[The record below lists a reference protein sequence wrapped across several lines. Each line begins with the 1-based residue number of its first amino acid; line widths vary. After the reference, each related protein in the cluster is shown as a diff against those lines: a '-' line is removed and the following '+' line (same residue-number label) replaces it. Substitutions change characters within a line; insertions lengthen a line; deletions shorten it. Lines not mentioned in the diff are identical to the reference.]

1 MESREINL
9 NFKSEF
15 IVIAVPAI
23 LENLVGVF
31 ITAIDTRMIAPLGKT
46 AVSAVSLTVQPKL
59 LFLSVF
65 YALGT
70 AASIYVSQALG
81 RKDRKEANKYFHSV
95 LSICILLSVILGAGL
110 ALLAGP
116 VMRLF
121 SRQQETLAMSISFFR
136 IIMGLMIFQTVSIVL
151 NAALRGIGETRVTFV
166 SSIFMGVVDILV
178 NYMLIEGHW
187 GFPALGVDGDAIGT
201 VAGTVAACAVSVY
214 FLLRHSD
221 FLTLR
226 GIIKNIDRQSEVMLQ
241 IRSKTGNL
249 IFENLFTRI
258 GFLISSLIISGLS
271 AEATAVYFVAMILL
285 NYTFSFGDGLHSAIV
300 SLTGRSMGAGS
311 EKDVRKFLR
320 QGRMVGLVVSIV
332 LSIIYI
338 LGAKWFFGLYFTDS
352 ISVNK
357 GLQYSYVAAVLT
369 VLQILRLV
377 NIAAMKGVGEVK
389 IPRVLATACVMLI
402 NPLTG
407 YLLTYVLGYGVWGI
421 WFSSLITQIVWCLM
435 SFIKINS
442 CIETHLRAQTPDK
455 T

>member
-1 MESREINL
+1 MENRNINL
-9 NFKSEF
+9 NFKNEL
-15 IVIAVPAI
+15 IGIAVPAI
-23 LENLVGVF
+23 LENLVSVF

-59 LFLSVF
+59 LFFSIF

-81 RKDRKEANKYFHSV
+81 RKDREEANEYFHTV
-95 LSICILLSVILGAGL
+95 LRICILLSVVLGAGL

-121 SRQQETLAMSISFFR
+121 SRQHETLAISISFFR
-136 IIMGLMIFQTVSIVL
+136 IIMGFMIFQTVSIVL
-151 NAALRGIGETRVTFV
+151 NAALRGIGKTRVTFV

-187 GFPALGVDGDAIGT
+187 GFPALGVAGDAIGT
-201 VAGTVAACAVSVY
+201 VAGTVAACIVSVY
-214 FLLRHSD
+214 FLLQYSD

-226 GIIKNIDRQSEVMLQ
+226 GIIKNIDRQHEAMVH

-285 NYTFSFGDGLHSAIV
+285 NYTFAFGDGLHSAIV

-311 EKDVRKFLR
+311 EKDVRKFIH
-320 QGRMVGLVVSIV
+320 QGRTVGLVVAIA
-332 LSIIYI
+332 LSTIYI
-338 LGAKWFFGLYFTDS
+338 FGAEWFFGQYFTDTA
-352 ISVNK
+352 SVGK
-357 GLQYSYVAAVLT
+357 GVQYSYMAAALT

-389 IPRVLATACVMLI
+389 IPRGLATVCVMLI

-407 YLLTYVLGYGVWGI
+407 FILTYVLGYGVWGI
-421 WFSSLITQIVWCLM
+421 WIASLITQIFWCLM

-442 CIETHLRAQTPDK
+442 CIETHVRTQT
-455 T
+455 TGI